1 MKLNLENHD
10 RSYLFGRLLAVLEK
24 VERLT
29 YDRDEKREPNAIR
42 LQSAYVNHPMQT
54 WKILTDQLNPDL
66 QKLHPEARKKYKDMI
81 TDIVTALEEKD
92 EQQLNRGLEETYL
105 IGYYLQRAELNK
117 RVDIKTGKQ
126 NTNDHEEAGE
136 NEHLTE

>member
-1 MKLNLENHD
+1 
-10 RSYLFGRLLAVLEK
+10 
-24 VERLT
+24 
-29 YDRDEKREPNAIR
+29 
-42 LQSAYVNHPMQT
+42 MQT
-54 WKILTDQLNPDL
+54 WKILTDQLNPYL